1 MPPRYRAPRQVG
13 LFDYTDHL
21 AASAASPTALDR
33 LNEVVPWDAAFRQ
46 TLERAVLKAP
56 KGPGGRPRW
65 DVVLMFK
72 VLVLQSTFGL
82 SDAETETQI
91 RDRLSFQRF
100 IGVTLADG
108 APDANT
114 IRDFRETLRLAK
126 AEQPLWDAFWA
137 LLHRQG
143 VKLSSGKIVDA
154 TFIHTR
160 RQENTQE
167 ENETLKRGETPD
179 SWSTKSQAQLRQKD
193 RDARWARK
201 GADRHYGYKAH
212 AKVDV
217 ATKLIELYQV
227 TGAHVQD
234 CLIAPHLAQRTD
246 GGWWADKGYDRT
258 PVHEAL
264 AALGIEDHILQAA
277 RRNHPLTD
285 EQREQNSQRRFIRA
299 RVEHPF
305 ARLAQMGADFVRSVG
320 VARAAFATGLRF
332 LVYNLDRLRHLV
344 VSA

>member
-1 MPPRYRAPRQVG
+1 MPTYRAPRQVG

-21 AASAASPTALDR
+21 AALAKSPTALDR
-33 LNEVVPWDAAFRQ
+33 LNEIVPWSDAFRS

-65 DVVLMFK
+65 DVVLMFR
-72 VLVLQSTFGL
+72 VLVLQSIYGL
-82 SDAETETQI
+82 SDAETEAQI
-91 RDRLSFQRF
+91 RDRFSFQRF
-100 IGVTLADG
+100 IGVTLSDG

-114 IRDFRETLRLAK
+114 IRDFREALRLAQ

-137 LLHRQG
+137 LLHQLG

-154 TFIHTR
+154 TFIQTR

-167 ENETLKRGETPD
+167 ENETLKRGETPE
-179 SWSTKSQAQLRQKD
+179 SWSTKNQAQLRQKD
-193 RDARWARK
+193 RDTRWARK

-212 AKVDV
+212 AKVDA
-217 ATKLIELYQV
+217 ATKLIELYRV
-227 TGAHVQD
+227 TGAHEQD
-234 CLIAPHLAQRTD
+234 CLIAPILARRTD
-246 GGWWADKGYDRT
+246 GAWWADKGYDRT

-264 AALGIEDHILQAA
+264 AAFGIDDRILQQA

-285 EQREQNSQRRFIRA
+285 EQRELNSRRRFVRA

-305 ARLAQMGADFVRSVG
+305 ARLAQMRADFVRSIG
-320 VARAAFATGLRF
+320 LARAAFTTGLRF

-344 VSA
+344 AKV